1 MTRAPETDYLEAI
14 LNANVYDVA
23 VETPLQDAPLLSER
37 LGNRLL
43 LKREDLQPIF
53 SFKLRGAYNKMSRLP
68 AAVLRRGVVA
78 ASAGN
83 HAQGVALAAE
93 RLAAEA
99 TIVMPVTTPQ
109 IKVDSVAALGATVV
123 LEGDSYDDAHAEAM
137 RIVRRRRLTFV
148 HPYDDVDV
156 IAGQG
161 TIAMEILRQLR
172 EPIDAIFVAVG
183 GGGLIGGI
191 AAYVKRLRPEIRVVG
206 VEPADANAMER
217 SLRAGR
223 RVVLPHVGLFADGV
237 AVKQVGVEPFRLARR
252 YVDEMI
258 LVDTDE
264 LCAAMKDV
272 FEDTR
277 AIVEPSAALGV
288 AGAKR
293 YVEQTGCSGKSLVT
307 VLCGANMNFDRLR
320 FVAERADL
328 GEAREAVFAAT
339 IPERPGS
346 FKEFCRLLGRSNIT
360 EFNYRYGDPA
370 EAHVFVGLSVRDRA
384 EKDKLL
390 RTLGRSG
397 ITTLDLTDNELA
409 KLHVRHLVGGSATA
423 PERGALPVRVP
434 GTTRGADA
442 VPRRDEP
449 GVEHQPLP
457 LPQPRSRLRPRA
469 RRHPGAAGREAGVP
483 RIAQEA
489 RVRIRGGDR
498 KPRRKAVSTARW
510 RDPLARIPPSQKPL
524 KGPARGPFFL
534 GCDPQVLGSTART
547 TPERRGHGEP

>member
-1 MTRAPETDYLEAI
+1 MARSAPAIDYLEAI

-23 VETPLQDAPLLSER
+23 VETPLHEAPLLSAR
-37 LGNRLL
+37 LDNRLL
-43 LKREDLQPIF
+43 LKREDLQSVF

-68 AAVLRRGVVA
+68 AAHLRRGVVA

-83 HAQGVALAAE
+83 HAQGVALAAR
-93 RLAAEA
+93 RLDTEA

-109 IKVDSVAALGATVV
+109 IKVESVVALGATVV
-123 LEGDSYDDAHAEAM
+123 LEGDSYDDAYDEAM
-137 RIVRRRRLTFV
+137 RIVRRRRLTFI
-148 HPYDDVDV
+148 HPYDDPDV

-172 EPIDAIFVAVG
+172 DPIDAIFVAVG
-183 GGGLIGGI
+183 GGGLIAGI
-191 AAYVKRLRPEIRVVG
+191 AAYVKRLRPEILIVG
-206 VEPADANAMER
+206 VEPTDANAMDR

-223 RVVLPHVGLFADGV
+223 RITLPHVGLFADGV
-237 AVKQVGVEPFRLARR
+237 AVKQVGVEPFRLARK

-293 YVEQTGCSGKSLVT
+293 WVEREQVSGRNLVT

-346 FKEFCRLLGRSNIT
+346 FKKFCGLLGRSNIT
-360 EFNYRYGDPA
+360 EFNYRYADPA
-370 EAHVFVGLSVRDRA
+370 EAHVFVGLSVRDSA
-384 EKDKLL
+384 EKDRLL
-390 RTLGRSG
+390 GKVERAG
-397 ITTLDLTDNELA
+397 IKALDLTDNELA
-409 KLHVRHLVGGSATA
+409 KLHVRHLVGGPANA
-423 PERGALPVRVP
+423 PNEVLYRFEFPERPGALMRFLEAMSQ
-434 GTTRGADA
+434 GWNISLFHYRNHGADYGRVLA
-442 VPRRDEP
+442 GIQVPPGERRAFKESLRKLGYP
-449 GVEHQPLP
+449 HEEETGNPAA
-457 LPQPRSRLRPRA
+457 RL
-469 RRHPGAAGREAGVP
+469 
-483 RIAQEA
+483 
-489 RVRIRGGDR
+489 
-498 KPRRKAVSTARW
+498 
-510 RDPLARIPPSQKPL
+510 
-524 KGPARGPFFL
+524 FL
-534 GCDPQVLGSTART
+534 GA
-547 TPERRGHGEP
+547 